1 MKDQKPLFVN
11 KNLSLLLKPFDK
23 NEKIIYEPQLL
34 KKRFPN
40 SKQIFNPSKKKKKK
54 IYDPFSLFKKTNI
67 KKLVKKVSLIKKET
81 SFNSFFE
88 NYNSSKHDSLL
99 NIIKISGSKF
109 GNKYIPKN
117 PFKIK

>member
-40 SKQIFNPSKKKKKK
+40 SEQILNPSKKKKKK
-54 IYDPFSLFKKTNI
+54 YMILFLYL
-67 KKLVKKVSLIKKET
+67 KKLI
-81 SFNSFFE
+81 
-88 NYNSSKHDSLL
+88 
-99 NIIKISGSKF
+99 
-109 GNKYIPKN
+109 
-117 PFKIK
+117 